1 MSHSGMRETILL
13 IRKRQRLA
21 SRGVTLVEVLIVLA
35 IMAIIAGGAVALVF
49 PQLKK
54 ARVKQ
59 TVLSAG
65 AIKTAAEAYQ
75 QIDNAANTG
84 CPTLKD
90 LVAAKQLDG
99 KKIDDP
105 WGQPF
110 VVHCDGQEV
119 SVSSAGADRKEG
131 TPDDVLDHFKDAD
144 IIRVAEL

>member
-1 MSHSGMRETILL
+1 MHETILS
-13 IRKRQRLA
+13 IRKRQRFA

-59 TVLSAG
+59 AVLSAG
-65 AIKTAAEAYQ
+65 VIKTSAEAYQ
-75 QIDNAANTG
+75 QIDNAASGG

-90 LVAAKQLDG
+90 LVSAKQLDG
-99 KKIDDP
+99 KKTDDP

-110 VVHCDGQEV
+110 IVHCDGEAL
-119 SVSSAGADRKEG
+119 SVSSTGADRKEG

-144 IIRVAEL
+144 IVRVADL